1 MRLDLFF
8 FLFDSF
14 ILIMSAEDL
23 RPASPDFNG
32 VQRQALG
39 ISWHVP
45 WRLKRFCFCAFF
57 FLSLP
62 FGWAFDVA
70 RKDTVCGFSG

>member
-8 FLFDSF
+8 FFILYVSF
-14 ILIMSAEDL
+14 IPITSAEDL
-23 RPASPDFNG
+23 WPASPDFNG

-45 WRLKRFCFCAFF
+45 WRLERFCL
-57 FLSLP
+57 FLLLFSLSALRM
-62 FGWAFDVA
+62 GI
-70 RKDTVCGFSG
+70 